1 MDYSYPKFGAVYHCF
16 CGDVETIKR
25 YWDVG
30 VKYFGIGG
38 KIFYENELKETVRFM
53 PEDSLVLETDAP
65 YIRIPD
71 MKGPNT
77 SLSLWDIAE
86 RIALVRGTTTEK
98 IIELTTR
105 NAERLFDTGYGDV

>member
-1 MDYSYPKFGAVYHCF
+1 M
-16 CGDVETIKR
+16 EL
-25 YWDVG
+25 VG
-30 VKYFGIGG
+30 KY
-38 KIFYENELKETVRFM
+38 
-53 PEDSLVLETDAP
+53 AP